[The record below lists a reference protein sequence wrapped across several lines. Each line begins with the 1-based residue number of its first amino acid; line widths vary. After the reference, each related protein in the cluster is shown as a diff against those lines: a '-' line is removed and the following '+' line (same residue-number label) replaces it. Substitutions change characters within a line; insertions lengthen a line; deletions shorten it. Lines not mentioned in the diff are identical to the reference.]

1 MQTGHLTIE
10 VLQSQLFILKV
21 LNMTMASRWT
31 QNSKGEDHPLSA
43 PDSPV
48 PPAEGAQ
55 GAPSVHSTAPS
66 WQEPPPLDDS
76 CAKYILSVMVLFM
89 RQTASSEVPLMLQTR
104 TTDVSFRDFEDTV
117 NIANVQPPA
126 PSEIPLRTRPS
137 SNSVRSGRVNIK
149 SITHIAA
156 TNAAYEKTHMSL
168 VKSSLSVNN
177 LIAKYVGRIIFHIS
191 ASNWNM
197 VFERLSTKIG
207 YLATHPDGN
216 PDTVDLQLM
225 SHSVLDRHR
234 LVLLLNRTFFPTF
247 SQKKVLNLFLF
258 TELSSLLVNMKKESQ
273 MAIAVHLRAAVW
285 NWIDIFPHEFNE
297 AIRTRGK
304 TEGAPERVFDLLYS
318 MVPAGSEK
326 VFWPTLTILN
336 CITSD
341 RISPDYQYSTH
352 KARKVGF
359 LVVCDYCIVV
369 LIMGL

>member
-1 MQTGHLTIE
+1 
-10 VLQSQLFILKV
+10 
-21 LNMTMASRWT
+21 MTMASRWT

-43 PDSPV
+43 PDSPG
-48 PPAEGAQ
+48 PRSSGQQ

-76 CAKYILSVMVLFM
+76 CVKYILSVMVLFM

-117 NIANVQPPA
+117 NIANVQPSV
-126 PSEIPLRTRPS
+126 PSEIPLRSRPS
-137 SNSVRSGRVNIK
+137 ASSVRSGRVSIK
-149 SITHIAA
+149 STTHIAA
-156 TNAAYEKTHMSL
+156 TNPAYEKTHMSL

-197 VFERLSTKIG
+197 VFERLSTKIA

-216 PDTVDLQLM
+216 PDAVDLQLM
-225 SHSVLDRHR
+225 SHSVLDRLR
-234 LVLLLNRTFFPTF
+234 LVLLLNRTFFSEPRKTSLF
-247 SQKKVLNLFLF
+247 WWLKVFLF
-258 TELSSLLVNMKKESQ
+258 AELSSLLVNMKKESQ
-273 MAIAVHLRAAVW
+273 LAIAVHLRAAVW

-318 MVPAGSEK
+318 MVPTGSEK

-341 RISPDYQYSTH
+341 RISPDFQYSAH
-352 KARKVGF
+352 KARKVRAFRLFVSYEIIDYVWAF
-359 LVVCDYCIVV
+359 LGTQVYGHGCEARH
-369 LIMGL
+369 